1 VFDKKRKRFNAYV
14 NSQRAKLVN
23 TVSDHK
29 NRIKTE
35 LKAKQKLYRYKL
47 RLTPF
52 KYKNAVSNF
61 VSSQK
66 EKHGGIYLL
75 TAYALLSAVF
85 IVFTVYQVKS
95 NGYKNVEEYLIVSAS
110 MVGGMLAILFTFNTI
125 IINFAIDQYPPEFY
139 RLSGYNRRLDALY
152 FSLAAITLVQFCI
165 GLSFNGETKTNRFV
179 ITLLGLILIFIAI
192 YVLFYA
198 FTVVRKRLDPIQGL
212 ISIRDNAI
220 KALDRGDKY
229 SKDLQSVE
237 NLNPTLDPKEKS
249 MLRYAAYTSLSPSYA
264 NLNVYLGYLYGYH
277 TKLLNNDNESA
288 ALKVIDAIVA
298 IISKFTLVNKNS
310 IPPIPPSFP
319 ALQSATTMAEGFFST
334 NYERLIEKTKLYMNR
349 NDGTGIQK
357 MATKFSEMADR
368 LAELEFPILDP
379 RLHNNPELER
389 SVHWLSQVTD
399 EIIKGKNSDA
409 PFYFV
414 RTFGRYAELAITH
427 NQNTVLFSAYRNLI
441 KLATYSAVN
450 QYDVVFVNLGD
461 VYGGIARRILE
472 ATFHSQ
478 NVKEYLD
485 NLSTIIRWFLII
497 TNDSSVNSP
506 EPFIAPYRAFAEKI
520 IGEVP
525 QASNPT
531 NQTRYDDQRHILG
544 IAEEIRSNIRDL
556 ANNTPLI
563 NRIIVLSFTDV
574 LEFLITQLLLNV
586 NKQTWNQSQVQL
598 TRTISSL
605 VSVYGWLH
613 HDEKDIKTNYVDSAT
628 NSLGRSGLSAL
639 QNGQTEIVNNAIDNL
654 EIITNA
660 LLKQQPTS
668 DSLRDA
674 SEVMTLVGQLTV
686 AALALGNYNV
696 ANYGRE
702 KILNFE
708 RTFIRKLYPNGMS
721 GVTSNTIIGF
731 MRPGQVIRNIK
742 NTPSTLRSRQGL
754 SISLSHRDLDQ
765 LVNRLPE
772 VNDDFY
778 LACVKFIKH

>member
-1 VFDKKRKRFNAYV
+1 MRKRLNAYV
-14 NSQRAKLVN
+14 NGQRAKLVN

-35 LKAKQKLYRYKL
+35 LEAKQKLYHYKL

-165 GLSFNGETKTNRFV
+165 GLSFNGEAQTNRFV

-212 ISIRDNAI
+212 ISIIDNAS

-237 NLNPTLDPKEKS
+237 NLNPALKPKEKS
-249 MLRYAAYTSLSPSYA
+249 MLRYVAFTNLYPSYA
-264 NLNVYLGYLYGYH
+264 SLNEYLGYLYGYH

-298 IISKFTLVNKNS
+298 IISKFAIVNKNS
-310 IPPIPPSFP
+310 IPPIPPSIP
-319 ALQSATTMAEGFFST
+319 TLQSATTMAEGFFST

-357 MATKFSEMADR
+357 MATKFSELADR
-368 LAELEFPILDP
+368 LAELEFPLLDP

-399 EIIKGKNSDA
+399 EIIKGKSSDA
-409 PFYFV
+409 PYYFV
-414 RTFGRYAELAITH
+414 NTFGHYAELAIVH
-427 NQNTVLFSAYRNLI
+427 SQDTVLLTAHRNLI

-450 QYDVVFVNLGD
+450 QYDVVFVNLGL
-461 VYGGIARRILE
+461 VYGGIAQRILNT
-472 ATFHSQ
+472 TFDSQ
-478 NVKEYLD
+478 DIKQYLD
-485 NLSTIIRWFLII
+485 NLSTIIGYFLAI
-497 TNDSSVNSP
+497 TNDYSVNSP
-506 EPFIAPYRAFAEKI
+506 EPFIAPYSAFAEKI
-520 IGEVP
+520 ISQVS

-531 NQTRYDDQRHILG
+531 NQARYNDQRHILG

-563 NRIIVLSFTDV
+563 NRIIVLRFSDV
-574 LEFLITQLLLNV
+574 LEFLITQLLPNV
-586 NKQTWNQSQVQL
+586 NKQTWDQSQVQL
-598 TRTISSL
+598 ARTISAL
-605 VSVYGWLH
+605 VSVYGWLP
-613 HDEKDIKTNYVDSAT
+613 HDEKEIRTNYIDSVT

-639 QNGQTEIVNNAIDNL
+639 QNGQTEIVNNAITNL
-654 EIITNA
+654 EIISNR
-660 LLKQQPTS
+660 LLNQQPTN
-668 DSLRDA
+668 DSLRD
-674 SEVMTLVGQLTV
+674 STEVMTLVGQLTV

-708 RTFIRKLYPNGMS
+708 KSFIRKLYPNGMS
-721 GVTSNTIIGF
+721 GVPSNTIVGF

-742 NTPSTLRSRQGL
+742 NTPSILQSRQGL
-754 SISLSHRDLDQ
+754 SISLTRRDLDQ
-765 LVNRLPE
+765 LVNGMPE
-772 VNDDFY
+772 VSDDFY